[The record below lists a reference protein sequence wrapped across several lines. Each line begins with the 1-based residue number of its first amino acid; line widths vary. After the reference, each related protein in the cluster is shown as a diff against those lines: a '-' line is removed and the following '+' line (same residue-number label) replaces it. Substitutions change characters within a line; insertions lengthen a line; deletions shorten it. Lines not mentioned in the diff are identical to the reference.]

1 MHHFLAASILVYGFY
16 LTLILKT
23 NFMADQQIISQIEI
37 YKLRIPLIEPFITSL
52 AYETH
57 VENVIVVIRTDKGV
71 TGFGECSPYMP
82 VNGESMD
89 TCFIVGQYFAKLLKG
104 KNALKLQEHLAAMDK
119 LIYANTSIKSAFDI
133 ALHDIIGQHNGVP
146 LYKLYGGKNNKELV
160 TDYTVS
166 LDNAEKMVADAL
178 KIKNA
183 GYPAIKV
190 KLGESK
196 KKDVERIRKIREAIG
211 DDIPLRIDANQGWR
225 VKEAIQTLI
234 ALDDYDI
241 EHCEEPI
248 AKWNFMQMRK
258 VKKKSPIPIMAD
270 ESCGDAHDA
279 ERLLKLKACDM
290 FNIKVGKAGGIFN
303 AYEIV
308 KLGDKAKMQMQVGAF
323 LESRLGMTASAH
335 LALCSDNIIHCDFD
349 TPLMFSEDLVSGGL
363 TYHANGAMKVPDAP
377 GLGASIEQSRLDEL
391 EKVVI

>member
-1 MHHFLAASILVYGFY
+1 
-16 LTLILKT
+16 
-23 NFMADQQIISQIEI
+23 MADQQIISQVEI

-57 VENVIVVIRTDKGV
+57 VENVIVVIRTDKGI

-82 VNGESMD
+82 VNGESID

-104 KNALKLQEHLAAMDK
+104 KNALDLKVNLSAMDR

-133 ALHDIIGQHNGVP
+133 ALHDIIGQHKGLP

-166 LDNAEKMVADAL
+166 LDNAEKMAADAL

-196 KKDVERIRKIREAIG
+196 KKDVERIKMIREAVG
-211 DDIPLRIDANQGWR
+211 AEIPVRLDANQGWS
-225 VKEAIQTLI
+225 VKEAIETLKE
-234 ALDDYDI
+234 LDEYDI

-248 AKWNFMQMRK
+248 ARWNFMRMRK
-258 VKKKSPIPIMAD
+258 VKKNSPIPIMAD

-279 ERLLKLKACDM
+279 ERLVKLKACDM
-290 FNIKVGKAGGIFN
+290 FNIKVGKAGGVFN

-308 KLGDKAKMQMQVGAF
+308 KVGDKAKMHMQVGAF

-335 LALCSDNIIHCDFD
+335 LALCSDNIVHCDFD
-349 TPLMFSEDLVSGGL
+349 TPLMFSEDIVSGGL
-363 TYHANGAMKVPDAP
+363 TYHANGVMKVPDAP
-377 GLGASIEQSRLDEL
+377 GLGATIEQTQLDKL
-391 EKVVI
+391 EKMMI

>member
-1 MHHFLAASILVYGFY
+1 
-16 LTLILKT
+16 
-23 NFMADQQIISQIEI
+23 MADQQIISQVEI

-57 VENVIVVIRTDKGV
+57 VENVIVVIRTEKGI

-82 VNGESMD
+82 VNGESID

-104 KNALKLQEHLAAMDK
+104 KNALKLQEHLAAMNK

-133 ALHDIIGQHNGVP
+133 ALHDIIGQHKQVP
-146 LYKLYGGKNNKELV
+146 IYELYGGKNNKELV

-166 LDNAEKMVADAL
+166 LDSPEKMAADAL
-178 KIKNA
+178 KIKEK
-183 GYPAIKV
+183 GYPAIKI
-190 KLGESK
+190 KLGDSG
-196 KKDVERIRKIREAIG
+196 KKDVERIKLIREAVG
-211 DDIPLRIDANQGWR
+211 KKIPLRIDANQGWT
-225 VKEAIQTLI
+225 VKEAIATLK
-234 ALDDYDI
+234 ALDKYDI

-248 AKWNFMQMRK
+248 AKWDFMRLRK
-258 VKKKSPIPIMAD
+258 IKKNSPIPIMAD

-290 FNIKVGKAGGIFN
+290 FNIKVGKAGGVYN

-308 KLGDKAKMQMQVGAF
+308 KLGDKAKMHMQVGAF

-335 LALCSDNIIHCDFD
+335 LALCSDHIVHCDFD
-349 TPLMFSEDLVSGGL
+349 TPLMFSEDIVTNGL
-363 TYHANGAMKVPDAP
+363 TYHENGLMKVPDTP
-377 GLGASIEQSRLDEL
+377 GLGASIEQWQLDKL
-391 EKVVI
+391 EKVVV

>member
-1 MHHFLAASILVYGFY
+1 MS
-16 LTLILKT
+16 
-23 NFMADQQIISQIEI
+23 DQQIISQVEI

-57 VENVIVVIRTDKGV
+57 VENVIVVIRTEKGI

-82 VNGESMD
+82 VNGESID

-104 KNALKLQEHLAAMDK
+104 KDALELKEKLSAMDR

-133 ALHDIIGQHNGVP
+133 ALHDIIGQHKEIPV
-146 LYKLYGGKNNKELV
+146 YKLYGGKNNKELV

-166 LDNAEKMVADAL
+166 LDNAEKMAADAL
-178 KIKNA
+178 KIKNQ

-190 KLGESK
+190 KLGESG
-196 KKDVERIRKIREAIG
+196 KKDVERIRMIREAVG
-211 DDIPLRIDANQGWR
+211 DDIPVRIDANQGWN
-225 VKEAIQTLI
+225 VKEAIEILKE
-234 ALDDYDI
+234 LDKYDI

-248 AKWNFMQMRK
+248 AKWNFMRMRK
-258 VKKKSPIPIMAD
+258 VKKQSPIPIMAD

-290 FNIKVGKAGGIFN
+290 FNIKVGKAGGVYN

-308 KLGDKAKMQMQVGAF
+308 KLGDKAKMHMQVGAF

-335 LALCSDNIIHCDFD
+335 LALCSDNIVHCDFD
-349 TPLMFSEDLVSGGL
+349 TPLMFSEDIVSGGL
-363 TYHANGAMKVPDAP
+363 TYHANGVMKVPDAP
-377 GLGASIEQSRLDEL
+377 GLGASIEQWQLDKL
-391 EKVVI
+391 EKVII